1 MIFVDTSAFLAIENR
16 RDSYHSKAIR
26 FRDSCLKAG
35 SVLVTSD
42 YVLDETYTILRVR
55 AGHGIAVQFGEAIRA
70 SRLLQV
76 EFVSPEI
83 LDKAWRLF
91 KGYPDKDFSFTDC
104 TSFIVMERLRISTA
118 FTFDAHFRQYGRFT
132 AKPSVP
138 IGTSMKP

>member
-1 MIFVDTSAFLAIENR
+1 MATPIIT
-16 RDSYHSKAIR
+16 KPIR
-26 FRDSCLKAG
+26 FRNSCLKAG

-42 YVLDETYTILRVR
+42 YVLGETHTILRVR

-70 SRLLQV
+70 SRLLHV
-76 EFVSPEI
+76 KFVSPEI

-138 IGTSMKP
+138 IGTSMKS

>member
-70 SRLLQV
+70 SRLL
-76 EFVSPEI
+76 
-83 LDKAWRLF
+83 
-91 KGYPDKDFSFTDC
+91 
-104 TSFIVMERLRISTA
+104 
-118 FTFDAHFRQYGRFT
+118 
-132 AKPSVP
+132 
-138 IGTSMKP
+138 